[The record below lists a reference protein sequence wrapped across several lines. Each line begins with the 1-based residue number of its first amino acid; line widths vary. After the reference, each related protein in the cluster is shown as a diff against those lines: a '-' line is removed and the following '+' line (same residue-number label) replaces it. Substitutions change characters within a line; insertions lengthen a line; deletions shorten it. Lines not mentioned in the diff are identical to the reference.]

1 MTKFQVLLA
10 SLVAALPAGV
20 LSVMLVLVF
29 LNYGGGPNLTF
40 QALVA
45 ATLGSSTLIT
55 LMPLGILV
63 FYRDG
68 SSPVKA
74 SAPKAAAAPIIDEEP
89 VAAEDG
95 AELSAE
101 LESVDLDA
109 HDTSP
114 EGGFDLGGFDDAPI
128 EEEDLSTDE
137 NLIAT
142 SDEMETEDFESFFDD
157 EEPKG
162 KKKK

>member
-10 SLVAALPAGV
+10 SLVAAVPAGV

-45 ATLGSSTLIT
+45 ATLGSSTFVT

-68 SSPVKA
+68 EAAV
-74 SAPKAAAAPIIDEEP
+74 KAAAPQAAAAAIIDEEP
-89 VAAEDG
+89 LAASEDE
-95 AELSAE
+95 ELSAE
-101 LESVDLDA
+101 LQSVDLDE

-114 EGGFDLGGFDDAPI
+114 EGGFDLGGFDDAPL

-142 SDEMETEDFESFFDD
+142 SDEMETDDFDSFFDD
-157 EEPKG
+157 EEPQG
-162 KKKK
+162 KKK